1 MLTEAHPFLRKVI
14 AYMENRTDWLGT
26 VTDLLAAVGDNYT
39 PPYTAAK
46 LLRKYDYNQNMS
58 D

>member
-1 MLTEAHPFLRKVI
+1 
-14 AYMENRTDWLGT
+14 MENRTDWLGT

-39 PPYTAAK
+39 PPNTAAK